1 MRCFIGI
8 ELPDY
13 IKENIYGIQGKIGN
27 KYAKIKWVA
36 KKNLHLT
43 LKFLGETEEE
53 ELRMV
58 KDALR
63 RINIKKFK
71 VEMGKIGWFPSDE
84 RINVIWID
92 LEPKKE
98 IMDLHGET
106 ELKLAGSI
114 EKDKRFEVHLTLGRV
129 KLVKDKKKLID
140 AINTTTIKWDSF
152 LVHEFCLVKSEL
164 SKDGPKYTV
173 LERYQLH

>member
-8 ELPDY
+8 ELPEH
-13 IKENIYGIQGKIGN
+13 IKENIYEIQKKIGN
-27 KYAKIKWVA
+27 NHAKIRWVP

-43 LKFLGETEEE
+43 LKFLGELEEE

-58 KDALR
+58 KETLGSITA
-63 RINIKKFK
+63 KKFK
-71 VEMGKIGWFPSDE
+71 VVLGEIGWFSSNV
-84 RINVIWID
+84 RINVIWVD

-98 IMDLHGET
+98 IMNLHGEI
-106 ELKLAGSI
+106 ELKLAGLI

-140 AINTTTIKWDSF
+140 TINGTALKWDNLF
-152 LVHEFCLVKSEL
+152 VHEFCLVKSEL

-173 LERYQLH
+173 LERYQLC